1 MAKNK
6 TVKFFLLVALA
17 LFSGRGLAAE
27 SDSIALYGS
36 PKYGGGWQHFDYA
49 DPDARKGGRVVL
61 PAYGTFDNF
70 NPFIFNF
77 EILLKNGVSFAI
89 INFCGKSRIHS
100 KIFKLWTTTSLTLF
114 R

>member
-49 DPDARKGGRVVL
+49 DPNARKGG
-61 PAYGTFDNF
+61 
-70 NPFIFNF
+70 
-77 EILLKNGVSFAI
+77 
-89 INFCGKSRIHS
+89 
-100 KIFKLWTTTSLTLF
+100 
-114 R
+114 